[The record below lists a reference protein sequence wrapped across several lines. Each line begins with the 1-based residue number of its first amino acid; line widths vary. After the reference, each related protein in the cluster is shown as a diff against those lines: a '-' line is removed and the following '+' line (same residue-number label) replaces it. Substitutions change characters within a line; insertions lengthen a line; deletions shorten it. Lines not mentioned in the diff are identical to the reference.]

1 MHKFI
6 NFMDMQQEKAKK
18 SYRNK
23 NGFICLW
30 LAAKLRKQINP
41 FFIYSPPS
49 NKFLTQ
55 DCSVGA
61 AETAAP
67 PKEGSS

>member
-1 MHKFI
+1 
-6 NFMDMQQEKAKK
+6 MDMQQEKAKK

-41 FFIYSPPS
+41 FLYTLHPAINS
-49 NKFLTQ
+49 
-55 DCSVGA
+55 
-61 AETAAP
+61 
-67 PKEGSS
+67 

>member
-1 MHKFI
+1 
-6 NFMDMQQEKAKK
+6 MQQEKAKE
-18 SYRNK
+18 SYK
-23 NGFICLW
+23 TKTDLSVFG

-49 NKFLTQ
+49 KKFLTR
-55 DCSVGA
+55 DCLAGA